1 MHAVTCTTHLGQ
13 PGAAV
18 PTRAS
23 ASSICGHF
31 IAGGKCGS
39 LSSWLGTGFISSW
52 YRQSLRALGLILS
65 GGRSV
70 SNPTASLSAGD
81 LVGNYKILGLA
92 GAGGMGVVYRA
103 LDVKLERTVALK
115 FLPEHLVSTS
125 DDKERFLRE
134 ARTASSLDH
143 PNIGVIHGLEETGHG
158 RTFIVMAY
166 YVGETL
172 AQKMRRGPLHVA
184 EAVDIA
190 IQMGEGL
197 AAAHAGTVVHR
208 DIKPSNVILTQS
220 GVAKIVDFGLARL
233 TSTTGSTQSIST
245 AGTIGYM
252 SPEQT
257 VGKFVDQRTDIWS
270 LGIVLAEMVT
280 GKNPFSRDTPA
291 ATIFAIL
298 NEPPRPMDE
307 IPIDLLRVIYR
318 ALSKEPATRYQSCRE
333 MVAELK
339 EVRSRLDPAATA
351 AQTASR
357 SSSRMASQSASEL
370 RKQVEQASR
379 PMWGTATVPAP
390 RWHRWVLGVGVAAVV
405 VAALSFM
412 PAVRDRVAGWFGR
425 QEEHIAV
432 LPFENV
438 GNDPANEEVSA
449 GLMDSLA
456 SRLTNLEAG
465 KQSLWVVPASE
476 VRRQKIADPASALRQ
491 LGATVAVEGTLR
503 RDGQTIHLT
512 VNLVNTKTLRQ
523 IGSVTLED
531 RAGDFSSLE
540 DEAVARVAKLMRI
553 EMTPEML
560 RAGGGA
566 VNAGAYELY
575 LKALGYTQRYDKAG
589 NLDLAIAA
597 LNNAVKADPR
607 FALGFAQLGDAYR
620 LKYRLDKDKKWIDE
634 ALANCQKA
642 QQLDDRLPAVYVTLG
657 KIHGYTGKYD
667 LALQEYQRALQLDPR
682 SADAIIGLATS
693 YDSAGR
699 TADAEAAYRKAIAL
713 RPDSWDGYNSFGAFL
728 DDHQRYDEAIA
739 QYRHAIELTPDNAP
753 VYLNLGGTYSD
764 MGEKH
769 YPEAEQILRKSL
781 ALEPTYGAYA
791 NLGNLYNKEQKYAE
805 AAAATEKA
813 LQLNDKNYLVW
824 GNLAIAYESLKDKE
838 KAGRARDREIA
849 LLEQA
854 VLDTPRDA
862 AVQSD
867 LGLLYAQ
874 KKLREKAVSRIQSA
888 LALSPDDPNVLETVG
903 EAYED
908 LGDRAQAMQ
917 YIEKSLQKGYA
928 LGDLK
933 KIPDL
938 QGLLSDPSFRPS
950 GK

>member
-1 MHAVTCTTHLGQ
+1 M
-13 PGAAV
+13 
-18 PTRAS
+18 
-23 ASSICGHF
+23 
-31 IAGGKCGS
+31 
-39 LSSWLGTGFISSW
+39 
-52 YRQSLRALGLILS
+52 GLIRI

-70 SNPTASLSAGD
+70 SEANATLSAGD

-115 FLPEHLVSTS
+115 FLPEHLVSS
-125 DDKERFLRE
+125 SEDKERFLRE

-143 PNIGVIHGLEETGHG
+143 PNIGAIHGLEETGDG

-172 AQKMRRGPLHVA
+172 ARKMLSGPLPVA
-184 EAVDIA
+184 AAVDIA

-233 TSTTGSTQSIST
+233 ASSTGSTQSIST

-257 VGKFVDQRTDIWS
+257 IGKLVDQRTDIWS
-270 LGIVLAEMVT
+270 LGIVLAEMVA
-280 GKNPFSRDTPA
+280 GKNPFLRDTPA
-291 ATIFAIL
+291 GTIFAIL
-298 NEPPRPMDE
+298 NEPPRALDE
-307 IPIDLLRVIYR
+307 MPDKIPLDLLRVIYR

-333 MVAELK
+333 MVADLK
-339 EVRSRLDPAATA
+339 DVRSRLDPAATA
-351 AQTASR
+351 QTTSR
-357 SSSRMASQSASEL
+357 PSSGTATLTGSELASEL
-370 RKQVEQASR
+370 RKQIAEASR
-379 PMWGTATVPAP
+379 PLWGVPVPAAP
-390 RWHRWVLGVGVAAVV
+390 KWHRWLAGVAVAAVV
-405 VAALSFM
+405 LAALSFL
-412 PAVRDRVAGWFGR
+412 PPVRDRVAGWFGR
-425 QEEHIAV
+425 PEEHIAV

-456 SRLTNLEAG
+456 SRLTNLETG

-491 LGATVAVEGTLR
+491 LGATVAVAGSLR
-503 RDGQTIHLT
+503 REGQTIHLT

-523 IGSVTLED
+523 VGSVTLED

-540 DEAVARVAKLMRI
+540 DEVVTRLAKLMRI
-553 EMTPEML
+553 DMTPEML
-560 RAGGGA
+560 RASGSQ

-597 LNNAVKADPR
+597 LDNAVKEDPR
-607 FALGFAQLGDAYR
+607 FALGFAQLGEAYR
-620 LKYRLDKDKKWIDE
+620 LKYRLDRDTKWIDE

-642 QQLDDRLPAVYVTLG
+642 QQLDDRLPVVYVTLG
-657 KIHGYTGKYD
+657 NIHQDSGKYD

-682 SADAIIGLATS
+682 NADAVIGLAHS

-713 RPDSWDGYNSFGAFL
+713 RPDFWEGYNHLANFL
-728 DDHQRYDEAIA
+728 DDHQRYDEAVA
-739 QYRHAIELTPDNAP
+739 QFRHAIELTPDNWAL
-753 VYLNLGGTYSD
+753 YLNLSGVYTD
-764 MGEKH
+764 MGSTH
-769 YPEAEQILRKSL
+769 YPEAEQMLRKSL
-781 ALEPTYGAYA
+781 TLEPTYPAYA
-791 NLGNLYNKEQKYAE
+791 NLGYLYNQEQKYAE

-813 LQLNDKNYLVW
+813 LQLNDKEYVVW
-824 GNLAIAYESLKDKE
+824 GNLAIAYEGLKDKE
-838 KAGRARDREIA
+838 KEDKAWDREIV

-854 VLDTPRDA
+854 VRDTPRDA
-862 AVQSD
+862 VAQSN
-867 LGLLYAQ
+867 LGLLYAK
-874 KKLREKAVSRIQSA
+874 KKLREKAVPRIQSA
-888 LALSPDDPNVLETVG
+888 LALAPDDPNVLENAG
-903 EAYED
+903 QAYED
-908 LGDRAQAMQ
+908 LGDRAQGLQ

-928 LGDLK
+928 LADLK
-933 KIPDL
+933 NVPDL
-938 QGLLSDPSFRPS
+938 QGLISDPSFRPS

>member
-1 MHAVTCTTHLGQ
+1 
-13 PGAAV
+13 
-18 PTRAS
+18 
-23 ASSICGHF
+23 
-31 IAGGKCGS
+31 
-39 LSSWLGTGFISSW
+39 
-52 YRQSLRALGLILS
+52 
-65 GGRSV
+65 V
-70 SNPTASLSAGD
+70 SNPTATLSAGD
-81 LVGNYKILGLA
+81 LVGKYKILGMA

-143 PNIGVIHGLEETGHG
+143 PNIGVIHGLEETGH
-158 RTFIVMAY
+158 RSFIVMAY
-166 YVGETL
+166 YAGETL
-172 AQKMRRGPLHVA
+172 AQKMRHGPLPLT

-190 IQMGEGL
+190 IQIGEGL
-197 AAAHAGTVVHR
+197 AAAHAGAVVHR

-220 GVAKIVDFGLARL
+220 GAAKIVDFGLARL
-233 TSTTGSTQSIST
+233 ASTGTTQSIST
-245 AGTIGYM
+245 AGTVGYM

-298 NEPPRPMDE
+298 NEAPRSMDEMPDE
-307 IPIDLLRVIYR
+307 IPIDLLGVIYR

-333 MVAELK
+333 MLADLK
-339 EVRSRLDPAATA
+339 EVRSRLDPAPTATTP
-351 AQTASR
+351 TASR
-357 SSSRMASQSASEL
+357 PSTRSSSLSASEL
-370 RKQVEQASR
+370 RKHVEQASR
-379 PMWGTATVPAP
+379 PVWGTATAPAP

-405 VAALSFM
+405 VAVLSFM
-412 PAVRDRVAGWFGR
+412 PPVRDRVAGWFSR
-425 QEEHIAV
+425 PEEHIAV

-438 GNDPANEEVSA
+438 GHDPANEEVSA

-465 KQSLWVVPASE
+465 KQSLWVVPTSE
-476 VRRQKIADPASALRQ
+476 VRRQKIADPASALRE
-491 LGATVAVEGTLR
+491 LGATVAVEGSLR

-540 DEAVARVAKLMRI
+540 DEVVTRLAKLMHV

-620 LKYRLDKDKKWIDE
+620 LKYQLDKDKKWIEE

-657 KIHGYTGKYD
+657 KIHRITGKYD
-667 LALQEYQRALQLDPR
+667 LALQEYQRALQLDQR
-682 SADAIIGLATS
+682 NADAVIGLAMS

-699 TADAEAAYRKAIAL
+699 TADAEAALRKAIAL
-713 RPDSWDGYNSFGAFL
+713 RPDSWDGYNSLGAFL
-728 DDHQRYDEAIA
+728 DNHQRYDEAIA
-739 QYRHAIELTPDNAP
+739 QYRHAIELTPDNAAL
-753 VYLNLGGTYSD
+753 YLNLGAAYSD

-769 YPEAEQILRKSL
+769 FAEAEQMLRKSI
-781 ALEPTYGAYA
+781 ALEPSYPAYA
-791 NLGNLYNKEQKYAE
+791 NLGYLYNEEQKYAA

-813 LQLNDKNYLVW
+813 LQLNDKEYVVW
-824 GNLAIAYESLKDKE
+824 GNLAIAYEGLKDKE
-838 KAGRARDREIA
+838 QAGKAWDREA
-849 LLEQA
+849 VVLEE
-854 VLDTPRDA
+854 VVRDTPRDA
-862 AVQSD
+862 AAQST
-867 LGLLYAQ
+867 LGLLYAK
-874 KKLREKAVSRIQSA
+874 KKLREKAILRIQSA
-888 LALSPDDPNVLETVG
+888 LALSPDDPGVLENVG

-908 LGDRAQAMQ
+908 LGDRPQALQ
-917 YIEKSLQKGYA
+917 YIEKSLQKGYV

-938 QGLLSDPSFRPS
+938 QGLLSDPRFRPS